1 MQRESEQI
9 ARDQNRIRENMKA
22 LKGTC
27 EEKALLQSYL
37 GQLDSEESR
46 RVRLRK
52 ETAHLT
58 AQQTVANGELDR
70 MIMEVSADESHWFD
84 GLRNVAGSPA
94 CR

>member
-1 MQRESEQI
+1 M
-9 ARDQNRIRENMKA
+9 
-22 LKGTC
+22 
-27 EEKALLQSYL
+27 LQSYL
-37 GQLDSEESR
+37 GQFDWQESR

-70 MIMEVSADESHWFD
+70 MIMEVGADESYWFD

>member
-1 MQRESEQI
+1 
-9 ARDQNRIRENMKA
+9 
-22 LKGTC
+22 
-27 EEKALLQSYL
+27 LLQSYL
-37 GQLDSEESR
+37 GQLDWQESR
-46 RVRLRK
+46 RARRRK

-70 MIMEVSADESHWFD
+70 MILEVSADESYSSD